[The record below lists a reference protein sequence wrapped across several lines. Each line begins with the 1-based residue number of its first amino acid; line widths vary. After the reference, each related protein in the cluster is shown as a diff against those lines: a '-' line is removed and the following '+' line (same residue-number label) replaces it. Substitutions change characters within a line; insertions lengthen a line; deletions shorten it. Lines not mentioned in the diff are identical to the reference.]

1 MSQKCKSPKSFTA
14 TEALAA
20 FRRVKLTSA
29 SGVAVEYADQTDSS
43 GFIGVT
49 NAPALI
55 TAQIGIDL
63 KGASETFKVTAADPF
78 AAGATL
84 YAADDGKVSD
94 TANGETIGTA
104 LEAATADGDIVEAFL
119 DAGSSSAPGAA
130 AIGVYSATDG
140 GIPFLIKAVCLAS
153 GAEDEVVIASMP
165 RKALVIDAWMI
176 ARDANAANV
185 TLKNATDAFT
195 VATAKGT
202 GDDVKVP
209 MGSIIAEHDEIAAEA
224 AVVASF
230 SAEGA
235 VDIFLLCLPIV

>member
-1 MSQKCKSPKSFTA
+1 MSQKCKSPKTFTA

-55 TAQIGIDL
+55 TAQIAVDL
-63 KGASETFKVTAADPF
+63 KGASETFKCVAADTF
-78 AAGATL
+78 AVGATL

-94 TANGETIGTA
+94 SASGETIGTA
-104 LEAATADGDIVEAFL
+104 LEVATAAGDIVECIL
-119 DAGSSSAPGAA
+119 DAGSSSAPGGA

-140 GIPFLIKAVCLAS
+140 GIPFLIKAVCSAS

-176 ARDANAANV
+176 ARCANAANV
-185 TLKNATDAFT
+185 TLKNAANAFT
-195 VATAKGT
+195 GAVAKGT
-202 GDDVKVP
+202 ADDTIVS
-209 MGSIIAEHDEIAAEA
+209 MATIIAEYDEIAAEA

-235 VDIFLLCLPIV
+235 ADIFLLCLPIA